1 MITTNAFFR
10 FAWFSGGKRR
20 VSQCLFHEDDQ
31 TCAHGKWFDCEQL
44 LNTDKEERRASVTGI
59 DAPVAIDDT
68 LDGTSL

>member
-1 MITTNAFFR
+1 M
-10 FAWFSGGKRR
+10 
-20 VSQCLFHEDDQ
+20 SQCLFHEDDQ

-59 DAPVAIDDT
+59 DTPVAIDDT